1 MYDEHP
7 KCKVQTIEY
16 IIDTHDQKSND
27 WNFAMNSVITKNEM
41 TEKKGDKYSDFRM
54 QRQSRHIV
62 SRIYIANET
71 GLSSRRAVKR

>member
-16 IIDTHDQKSND
+16 IIDTHDQESND
-27 WNFAMNSVITKNEM
+27 WNFAMNFVITKNEK
-41 TEKKGDKYSDFRM
+41 TEKQGDKYIYSDFRM
-54 QRQSRHIV
+54 QRQSRHID

-71 GLSSRRAVKR
+71 GLSSRLAV

>member
-27 WNFAMNSVITKNEM
+27 WNFAMHFVITKNEK
-41 TEKKGDKYSDFRM
+41 TEKRA
-54 QRQSRHIV
+54 IN
-62 SRIYIANET
+62 IAILECN
-71 GLSSRRAVKR
+71 VKAGI